1 MKNLAQKFEA
11 GHYTCTWMMHART
24 LASGSQLSSGE
35 TDSPD
40 LQSNYNYF
48 ALNQTLDTF
57 YQQLMSVVCVIF
69 TT

>member
-1 MKNLAQKFEA
+1 MKNLAQHFKA

-40 LQSNYNYF
+40 LQSNYNSF
-48 ALNQTLDTF
+48 ALESDA
-57 YQQLMSVVCVIF
+57 
-69 TT
+69 